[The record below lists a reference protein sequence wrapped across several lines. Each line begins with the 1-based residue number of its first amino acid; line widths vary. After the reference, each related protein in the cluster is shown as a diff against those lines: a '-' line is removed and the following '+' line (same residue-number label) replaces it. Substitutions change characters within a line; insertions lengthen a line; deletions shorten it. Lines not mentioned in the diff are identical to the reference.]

1 VDVAEFA
8 TQVADAFD
16 HLYDLV
22 HLRAHPLLAILTLSD
37 DPAKQRARQLHRV
50 LLDVVAELDP
60 GPQAPTLS
68 PEWRRHRLM
77 VWRYVDGQ
85 NAQTVADRL
94 VVSLRHYYRL
104 QSAALDDVARILW
117 ERHVANPPEPAAPA
131 EAAREAAEVD
141 RLEMLR
147 LEAARMAQADR
158 YARVADVAQGVVAL
172 LDEMLC
178 ARRLSVRAELDADL
192 PEVSVDQPLLR
203 QMLLG
208 ALGYLIERAE
218 DATVH
223 LRVEARGAMARLSV
237 RVEPPEAM
245 AAPEAREAEERV
257 SALSEMAALTN
268 AQVSPLFG
276 ATREDSGVVGFEL
289 GLPIAERTVLV
300 VDDNEDV
307 LELFRSYLSPH
318 RYRVVTV
325 RSARQALDL
334 AREVQPYAITLDL
347 MMPGQD
353 GWDVLQTLL
362 NQLDTRHIP
371 VIVCTVLRQKEL
383 ALSLGAAAFLA
394 KPTTEAALLAAL
406 ESLEER

>member
-1 VDVAEFA
+1 MDVSEFA
-8 TQVADAFD
+8 TQVADAFE

-22 HLRAHPLLAILTLSD
+22 HLRGHPLLAILTSNG
-37 DPAKQRARQLHRV
+37 DPVKKRARQLHRI
-50 LLDVVAELDP
+50 LLEVVAELDP

-68 PEWRRHRLM
+68 TEWRRHRLM

-85 NAQTVADRL
+85 SAQTVADRL

-104 QSAALDDVARILW
+104 QNAALDDVARILW
-117 ERHVANPPEPAAPA
+117 ERYVANPREPAAPA
-131 EAAREAAEVD
+131 GAAEEAAEVN

-172 LDEMLC
+172 LDEMLR
-178 ARRLSVRAELDADL
+178 ARRLSVRSELDADL
-192 PEVSVDQPLLR
+192 PGVSVDQSLLR

-218 DATVH
+218 DATVY
-223 LRVEARGAMARLSV
+223 LRVEARGAMANASL
-237 RVEPPEAM
+237 RVEPPEAV
-245 AAPEAREAEERV
+245 AGSEAREAEERL

-268 AQVSPLFG
+268 AQVSPILDARG
-276 ATREDSGVVGFEL
+276 DSGVVGFEL

-300 VDDNEDV
+300 VDDNADV

-334 AREVQPYAITLDL
+334 AREIQPYAITLDL

-362 NQLDTRHIP
+362 NQPDTRHIP

-383 ALSLGAAAFLA
+383 ALSLGAAAFLP
-394 KPTTEAALLAAL
+394 KPTTEAALLSAL

>member
-1 VDVAEFA
+1 
-8 TQVADAFD
+8 
-16 HLYDLV
+16 
-22 HLRAHPLLAILTLSD
+22 
-37 DPAKQRARQLHRV
+37 
-50 LLDVVAELDP
+50 
-60 GPQAPTLS
+60 
-68 PEWRRHRLM
+68 
-77 VWRYVDGQ
+77 
-85 NAQTVADRL
+85 
-94 VVSLRHYYRL
+94 
-104 QSAALDDVARILW
+104 
-117 ERHVANPPEPAAPA
+117 
-131 EAAREAAEVD
+131 
-141 RLEMLR
+141 
-147 LEAARMAQADR
+147 
-158 YARVADVAQGVVAL
+158 
-172 LDEMLC
+172 
-178 ARRLSVRAELDADL
+178 
-192 PEVSVDQPLLR
+192 
-203 QMLLG
+203 
-208 ALGYLIERAE
+208 
-218 DATVH
+218 
-223 LRVEARGAMARLSV
+223 V

-362 NQLDTRHIP
+362 NQPDTRHIP